1 MVCVR
6 KSVLAASVVAMAAAC
21 ASGQI
26 AAPFTYQGEFLV
38 DGLRVTGVYDMRFT
52 LHDSP
57 SVVAAVTPAVC
68 ANNVQVIDGKF
79 TVEIQW
85 TQNDM
90 YPPTGGF
97 RYLQVFVREDS
108 GLGCN
113 TDVASY
119 TTLSPRTKMTFTPYA
134 SSSLRSFSAS
144 IASNADELG
153 GEPPSFYQNA
163 SNINAGTLSAARLPA
178 TVAQTGNAQT
188 FTAVQSFNGGSA
200 SVAPFNVNSTAKV
213 SSLNADLLDG
223 LDSAAFAGVSHTHDA
238 SAIVS
243 GVLADARLASNVVRR
258 DAANQFLQVQT
269 FGANLVVVNPTSPLV
284 GIQAGY
290 ATDQAFIKIGGLGNG
305 SANGLVFQ
313 NFTNATLMKLQDNG
327 DVGIGTAT
335 PAARLHVRGTGAL
348 GEVIV
353 TPGVIDSTSQ
363 LSLFEN
369 QTATLGMAMRY
380 NGTTNDMEIFGKNAT
395 GDTAAHL
402 RIDRDSGNAVFAG
415 TGGDASVQ
423 VPTGA
428 INALEMLGE
437 PGISHNGQANG
448 ASPPD
453 GPLLYT
459 AGAGAPTLA
468 QTNVNAP
475 TAGYVLAIGTFT
487 VVNPPLQNS
496 DDAVGYAI
504 DIVTPSAGT
513 QPSIV
518 GNVDFVSCENAGPV
532 YNTYTNVTVQ
542 RLFEVQPGV
551 TTVRLRA
558 YDLGNNGRR
567 GERGRLSLIFFP
579 TSYVSGANRIDNP

>member
-6 KSVLAASVVAMAAAC
+6 KSVLAAGVVAMMAAC

-26 AAPFTYQGEFLV
+26 AAPFTYQGELLV

-52 LHDSP
+52 LHDTP
-57 SVVAAVTPAVC
+57 TVAAAVTPAVC

-79 TVEIQW
+79 AVEIQW

-90 YPPTGGF
+90 YSPTGGF
-97 RYLQVFVREDS
+97 RYLQVFAREDT
-108 GLGCN
+108 GLACN
-113 TDVASY
+113 ADLASY
-119 TTLSPRTKMTFTPYA
+119 TTLSPRTKLTFTPYA
-134 SSSLRSFSAS
+134 SSSLLAFTATS
-144 IASNADELG
+144 ASNATRLEG
-153 GEPPSFYQNA
+153 QSGSFYLNA

-178 TVAQTGNAQT
+178 TVAQTETAQT

-243 GVLADARLASNVVRR
+243 GVLADARLASNVARR
-258 DAANQFLQVQT
+258 DQSNAFTLAQT
-269 FGANLVVVNPTSPLV
+269 FGANIAVVNPTSPLV

-290 ATDQAFIKIGGLGNG
+290 AADQAFIKIGGLGNG

-313 NFTNATLMKLQDNG
+313 NFSNATLMKLQDNG

-335 PAARLHVRGTGAL
+335 PAARLHVRGAGTL
-348 GEVIV
+348 GELIV
-353 TPGVIDSTSQ
+353 TPGVSDSTSQ

-395 GDTAAHL
+395 GDTAAHM

-423 VPTGA
+423 VPTGS

-437 PGISHNGQANG
+437 PAISHNGQANG
-448 ASPPD
+448 ASPPN

-459 AGAGAPTLA
+459 AGGASPTLGL
-468 QTNVNAP
+468 TNVNAP
-475 TAGYVLAIGTFT
+475 TAGFVLAIGTFT
-487 VVNPPLQNS
+487 VLNPPLVNS
-496 DDAVGYAI
+496 DDPIGYGI
-504 DIVTPSAGT
+504 EILTPSAGT
-513 QPSIV
+513 PASIV

-532 YNTYTNVTVQ
+532 YNTFTNVTVQ
-542 RLFEVQPGV
+542 RLFAVEAGV
-551 TTVRLRA
+551 TSVRLFA
-558 YDLGNNGRR
+558 YDLSNNGRR

-579 TSYVSGANRIDNP
+579 SSYVSGANKIDNP